1 MRHITTKA
9 NSAMTT
15 ADAQTVTSPATLTA
29 GYKCPPSVLLGMCI
43 GVSIYWLFALSMG
56 PLLPAIAK
64 DFGVAAPDLA
74 LPMSLAG
81 LVSGI
86 FIMPAGGL
94 ADRVGRLRMTRIG
107 LALGLAGMLA
117 AGLATEMTMLTI
129 GRFLQGLAAAVIM
142 PATLALVKVYYDDE
156 TRPRAI
162 SYWSMST
169 FGCASVS
176 SIFGGLIGSSFGWRW
191 AFLLAAPFILA
202 AYWMLRSAPESKV
215 ESGAKRPFDALGFGV
230 LIVGLLALNLFVSKG
245 NAWGW
250 TSMAALGALAVAIVA
265 LGVFIPTELRHPAP
279 IADIALFNRRAF
291 TGATLANFFLNTLLG
306 LLVVLLTYL
315 QRGRGLDALSAALLT
330 LSYTVTVLTM
340 IRVGEKVG
348 KKVGPRLP
356 MTIGGLCFIV
366 TSVMLAMTSISSNV
380 IYFTIVFIGMGFMG
394 TGLGLF
400 ATPATNAA
408 VGEAPADKAGAA
420 GGIFKMA
427 SSLGGAFGIAIHL
440 AVFGG
445 VTAGGG
451 DVHAAAAYA
460 LGMGVVASVLAALIS
475 YLSAPGLK
483 KA

>member
-1 MRHITTKA
+1 MTA
-9 NSAMTT
+9 AVLPVPPSA
-15 ADAQTVTSPATLTA
+15 AAPA
-29 GYKCPPSVLLGMCI
+29 YRCPPSVLLGMCI

-56 PLLPAIAK
+56 PLLPMIAR

-94 ADRVGRLRMTRIG
+94 ADRLGRLRMTRIG

-117 AGLATEMTMLTI
+117 AGLATGMTMLTV
-129 GRFLQGLAAAVIM
+129 GRFLQGVAAALIM

-156 TRPRAI
+156 TRPQAI

-176 SIFGGLIGSSFGWRW
+176 SIFGGLVASSLGWRW
-191 AFLLAAPFILA
+191 AFLLAVPFILA
-202 AYWMLRSAPESKV
+202 AFWMLRAAPESKV
-215 ESGAKRPFDALGFGV
+215 ESGARRPFDALGFAV

-250 TSMAALGALAVAIVA
+250 ASPSALAALAVALVA
-265 LGVFIPTELRHPAP
+265 LGVFVPTELRHPSP

-291 TGATLANFFLNTLLG
+291 TAATLANFFLNTLLG
-306 LLVVLLTYL
+306 LLVVLLVYL
-315 QRGRGLDALSAALLT
+315 QRGRGLAPLNAALLT

-340 IRVGEKVG
+340 IRVGEKLG
-348 KKVGPRLP
+348 KRIGPRLP
-356 MTIGGLCFIV
+356 MTVGGLCFVV
-366 TSVMLAMTSISSNV
+366 TSAMLALTSIADDRL
-380 IYFTIVFIGMGFMG
+380 YFAVVFVGMGFMG

-427 SSLGGAFGIAIHL
+427 SSLGGAFGIALHL
-440 AVFGG
+440 AVFGA

-460 LGMGVVASVLAALIS
+460 LGMGVVASALAALIS
-475 YLSAPGLK
+475 YVYAPGLK